1 MTERPPFLDRG
12 PGGGAGPPGDA
23 DDLDLD
29 VDPASLA
36 ESDFAVR
43 HGFVGASPDVVVDGL
58 LVRRAREAAGLTTTD
73 VALAMTRRGY
83 PTDAPAV
90 AAVEDAAAYRLRPRE
105 ARLLAAIVD
114 LPLAAVEARPQP
126 WPAQSADVTSLRAA
140 GVETVVLGDDVV
152 VRTGSGSHLGLL
164 RCAGD
169 PDVLDARTYR
179 LAAAGLLNG
188 AWAHLAGA
196 LLVTA
201 RPPHHALA
209 VDALDC
215 VPRSHAPT
223 GLSGFTRLADPV
235 PLAEAVA
242 AYDDAYAISWTD
254 PEPLDDLLAR
264 RGPAAGSG
272 SGSGAGAGSGA
283 GSGAVDA
290 AGAGAGIARL
300 AAAVADVAQQG
311 RRARQPG
318 KQAGYDRAA
327 AWLGSLDA
335 DDLAAFLDEIAGLAP
350 DEARRR
356 LEEVVT

>member
-1 MTERPPFLDRG
+1 MSDRPPFLDPAAGR
-12 PGGGAGPPGDA
+12 GGADD

-29 VDPASLA
+29 LEVDPASLA

-43 HGFVGASPDVVVDGL
+43 HGIVGASPDVVVDGAA
-58 LVRRAREAAGLTTTD
+58 VRRAREAAGLTTTD

-83 PTDAPAV
+83 PTDAAGV
-90 AAVEDAAAYRLRPRE
+90 AAIEDSPAQRLRPRE

-152 VRTGSGSHLGLL
+152 VRTAGGAHLGLL
-164 RCAGD
+164 RCAGE

-179 LAAAGLLNG
+179 LAAAALLNG

-201 RPPHHALA
+201 RPPHFALA

-254 PEPLDDLLAR
+254 PEPLDDLLAG
-264 RGPAAGSG
+264 RGPGAGG
-272 SGSGAGAGSGA
+272 TGSGAAGEGASA
-283 GSGAVDA
+283 E
-290 AGAGAGIARL
+290 RL
-300 AAAVADVAQQG
+300 AEVVADLARQA

-318 KQAGYDRAA
+318 KQAGYERAA

-335 DDLAAFLDEIAGLAP
+335 DDLAAFLDEVAGLPP

>member
-1 MTERPPFLDRG
+1 MTDRPPFLDPG
-12 PGGGAGPPGDA
+12 PGPGAGAGAD

-140 GVETVVLGDDVV
+140 GVDTVVLGDDVV
-152 VRTGSGSHLGLL
+152 VRTGSGSYLGLL

-179 LAAAGLLNG
+179 LAAAALLNG

-235 PLAEAVA
+235 PLADAVA

-254 PEPLDDLLAR
+254 PEPLDDLLAP
-264 RGPAAGSG
+264 RGQQVVKTA
-272 SGSGAGAGSGA
+272 SGAGVADG
-283 GSGAVDA
+283 
-290 AGAGAGIARL
+290 AGAGAGRL
-300 AAAVADVAQQG
+300 AAAVADVARQG

-318 KQAGYDRAA
+318 KQDGYDRAA

>member
-1 MTERPPFLDRG
+1 MSDHELPFLAGRTPGSPG
-12 PGGGAGPPGDA
+12 PDA
-23 DDLDLD
+23 SLDDDLLD
-29 VDPASLA
+29 DEVGSLA

-83 PTDAPAV
+83 PIDAPDV
-90 AAVEDAAAYRLRPRE
+90 AAVEDASAYRLRPRE

-126 WPAQSADVTSLRAA
+126 WPAQSADVTSLQAA
-140 GVETVVLGDDVV
+140 GVDTVVLGDDVV
-152 VRTGSGSHLGLL
+152 VRTASGSYLGLL
-164 RCAGD
+164 RCAGE

-179 LAAAGLLNG
+179 RAAAALLNG

-254 PEPLDDLLAR
+254 PEPLDDLLAAS
-264 RGPAAGSG
+264 GTGVGSSG
-272 SGSGAGAGSGA
+272 SADGGGAGA
-283 GSGAVDA
+283 D
-290 AGAGAGIARL
+290 RL
-300 AAAVADVAQQG
+300 AAVAADVDRQG

-318 KQAGYDRAA
+318 KQTGYERAA
-327 AWLGSLDA
+327 TWLASLDA
-335 DDLAAFLDEIAGLAP
+335 DDVAAFLDEIAGLGP
-350 DEARRR
+350 DDVRRR

>member
-1 MTERPPFLDRG
+1 MSERDS
-12 PGGGAGPPGDA
+12 DQ
-23 DDLDLD
+23 DTDLDLD
-29 VDPASLA
+29 VDPGALA

-83 PTDAPAV
+83 PTDAAAV
-90 AAVEDAAAYRLRPRE
+90 AAAEDAAAQRLRPRE

-126 WPAQSADVTSLRAA
+126 WPAQSADVTSLREA

-152 VRTGSGSHLGLL
+152 VRTGNGSHLGLL

-169 PDVLDARTYR
+169 PEVLDARTYR
-179 LAAAGLLNG
+179 MAAAALLNG

-201 RPPHHALA
+201 RPPHFALA

-215 VPRSHAPT
+215 VARSHAPT
-223 GLSGFTRLADPV
+223 GLSGFTRLADPA

-242 AYDDAYAISWTD
+242 AYEDAYAITWTD
-254 PEPLDDLLAR
+254 PEPLDDLLTPA
-264 RGPAAGSG
+264 GSTALAGAAGPG
-272 SGSGAGAGSGA
+272 GG
-283 GSGAVDA
+283 DD
-290 AGAGAGIARL
+290 RL
-300 AAAVADVAQQG
+300 AALADDVARQG
-311 RRARQPG
+311 RRARQSG
-318 KQAGYDRAA
+318 KQAGYERAA
-327 AWLGSLDA
+327 AWLEDLDA
-335 DDLAAFLDEIAGLAP
+335 ADVAAFLDELAGMSP